1 MLFGRQERT
10 KKMKKVLVLAIVL
23 SVMWVSSADVCAV
36 NYYVDATGGNDNLD
50 GRSEAN
56 AWATIA
62 KVNDYAGNP
71 GFSGGDVIC
80 FKRGD
85 TWSNDETLGYAE
97 TYVNWGPIDGLTIQ
111 DYGSGAK
118 PRFDGNTQRPV
129 FIISIQQL
137 NNLTIKNIDVSGSD
151 TSLERVQIQNV
162 NGVVIDGVDYNGHTG
177 SSIYRRSNCVNIINC
192 TGTIEVKNCH
202 IQNLVRDT
210 WENTVSGWGTE
221 DTVGIHVR
229 HRTGEN
235 ADVPM
240 LNGSVTIHDNIV
252 HDIYADCVQ
261 LGGIQTTNSIY
272 NNTFYNFGEG
282 GIDLKTTSY
291 SDVYSNEIYRGT
303 YGLGGSGGGN
313 SNISMHASASGYW
326 PGYYCE
332 DNTIRD
338 NYIHTSAHIGVR
350 LLSGSP
356 GCKVY
361 RNTFKSI
368 RTSITLYSCPGSE
381 IYSNIFICNTAY
393 TGSGVDQSAIR
404 FCALSTNNVKVF
416 DNSFYLSSNSHF
428 YGIAYEGSAGHGNGN
443 EIRNNIIQMTRDSST
458 VFPFYYDGEGEA
470 PVVNHNIFYNSSHS
484 NRVNW
489 GGTIYDSTEEAA
501 WIAAGH
507 TRGIFTNP
515 QLVNPSI
522 DDFHLQSTSPAI
534 DAGIDVGLT
543 SDFEGNVVPYG
554 SGPDIGAF
562 EFIGIAC
569 LPIGQTGWEL
579 LYVDS
584 EELVGEGEGNGAAIN
599 SFDGDPDTFWTTQW
613 YEIDLTPTHPHEI
626 QIDLGGF
633 YDICGFRQLPRQGEY
648 PNGMIK
654 DYEFY
659 VSGNGV
665 TWGTAVASGT
675 FAGGKAEKQVT
686 FDCVFG
692 RYVRLVALSEIND
705 GPWTSVVELNV
716 LAVQPDTDINN
727 DGKVNIEDFA
737 VMATWWDD
745 DGGCVEPGWCGGV
758 DFGMSGTVDMLDFTY
773 FAENWLRQAW

>member
-23 SVMWVSSADVCAV
+23 SVMWVSSPNVCAV

-151 TSLERVQIQNV
+151 TSLGRVQIQNI
-162 NGVVIDGVDYNGHTG
+162 NGVVVDGIDYNGHTG
-177 SSIYRRSNCVNIINC
+177 SSYYARSNCVDIVNC

-210 WENTVSGWGTE
+210 WENTVSGWGAA
-221 DTVGIHVR
+221 DTVGVHIR
-229 HRTGEN
+229 YRIDDQPLTS
-235 ADVPM
+235 
-240 LNGSVTIHDNIV
+240 GSVSVHDNII
-252 HDIYADCVQ
+252 HDIYADCIQ
-261 LGGIQTTNSIY
+261 LGGIQTANSIY
-272 NNTFYNFGEG
+272 NNTLYNFGEG
-282 GIDLKTTSY
+282 GLDLKSTSY
-291 SDVYSNEIYRGT
+291 SDVHHNEVYRGT

-404 FCALSTNNVKVF
+404 FCALSTNNVKVCN
-416 DNSFYLSSNSHF
+416 NSFYLSSNSHF
-428 YGIAYEGSAGHGNGN
+428 YGIAYEGLAGHGNGN

-501 WIAAGH
+501 WIADGH
-507 TRGIFTNP
+507 TGGIFTNP

-522 DDFHLQSTSPAI
+522 DNFHLQSTSPAI
-534 DAGIDVGLT
+534 DTGIDVGLT

-554 SGPDIGAF
+554 SDPDIGAY

-659 VSGNGV
+659 VSGNSV

-758 DFGMSGTVDMLDFTY
+758 DFDMSGTVDMLDFTY